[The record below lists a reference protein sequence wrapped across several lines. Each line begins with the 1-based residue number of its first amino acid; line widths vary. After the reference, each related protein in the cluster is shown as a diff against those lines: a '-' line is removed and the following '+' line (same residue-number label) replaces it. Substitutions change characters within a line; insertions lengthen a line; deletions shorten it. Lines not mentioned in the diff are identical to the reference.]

1 MDFTTDCIMPEF
13 ICKDCGIRLY
23 HENDITLKVEVAIH
37 KKFCRKEM
45 GATHSYMHRDATHME
60 TFDSERADDGE
71 GNPILK
77 K

>member
-1 MDFTTDCIMPEF
+1 MDFFFNYDMPEF
-13 ICKDCGIRLY
+13 VCKDCGIRLY
-23 HENDITLKVEVAIH
+23 HENETTLKVETAIH

-45 GATHSYMHRDATHME
+45 GATHSYMHREAAHME
-60 TFDSERADDGE
+60 SFDAERANDGE